1 MAVTVPMIG
10 WVAKDTTSV
19 GFPVSKFGAQRARD
33 PGRPEA
39 GDGSRPD
46 GAPLAPGPPTTTSI
60 AAPPEVIRRWIDTIR
75 QKPSTRGARCAD
87 IYILFN
93 EPGLCTTTNL
103 DIRLEPSPS
112 AH

>member
-39 GDGSRPD
+39 GDGFRPD

-75 QKPSTRGARCAD
+75 QKDAARGARGVD
-87 IYILFN
+87 MYILDN
-93 EPGLCTTTNL
+93 EPDLWNT
-103 DIRLEPSPS
+103 
-112 AH
+112 